1 MRRTSERPRSKGFTL
16 IELMVVIA
24 IIAALAAAF
33 PLAMNRF
40 VAARRVDAAAR
51 ELVADIR
58 LAQARS
64 VSSGKA
70 VAIEPTAHG
79 YRLLALSG
87 ATPEVVRSRDWRSST
102 VVSIERLDGSP
113 GADRLRVFADG
124 SSTGATFTIR
134 DGARSRIVHVSELSG
149 RVRIE
154 PANAPKKEPS

>member
-1 MRRTSERPRSKGFTL
+1 MRRISARPRSRGFTL

-24 IIAALAAAF
+24 IMAALAAAF

-51 ELVADIR
+51 QLVADIR

-64 VSSGKA
+64 VSSGKP

-79 YRLLALSG
+79 YQIVALSG
-87 ATPEVVRSRDWRSST
+87 TAPETVSSRDWRSST
-102 VVSIERLDGSP
+102 ALTIERLDGSP
-113 GADRLRVFADG
+113 SADRLRVFADG
-124 SSTGATFTIR
+124 SSTGAKFTIS
-134 DGARSRIVHVSELSG
+134 DGARSRVVRVSELTG

-154 PANAPKKEPS
+154 ATAAPKEAL

>member
-1 MRRTSERPRSKGFTL
+1 
-16 IELMVVIA
+16 VVIA

-64 VSSGKA
+64 VSSGKP
-70 VAIEPTAHG
+70 VAIEPAAHG
-79 YRLLALSG
+79 YRLVALAG
-87 ATPEVVRSRDWRSST
+87 ATPEIVSSRDWRSST
-102 VVSIERLDGSP
+102 ALTMERLDGSP
-113 GADRLRVFADG
+113 GADSLRVFADG
-124 SSTGATFTIR
+124 SSTGAKLTIR
-134 DGARSRIVHVSELSG
+134 DGARSRIVRVSELSG

-154 PANAPKKEPS
+154 PTAAPKESS